1 MSPSRC
7 LLAVLLAF
15 IAGCSVPV
23 AADLQEND
31 ANRIIVALEAGG
43 IGAQKQNDPA
53 NDGRWQ
59 VMVAR
64 ADTSTAVRVM
74 QSEGL
79 PPPES
84 PGVLEALGEP
94 SLVPSRTSERAKLI
108 AGTAGELERS
118 LRAVDGVLSARVHLA
133 VPVRDAW
140 SQQPA
145 SKGEGPTA
153 AVLLRY
159 RGAQA
164 PLSADD
170 VRRLVAGAVPGLS
183 PDRVS
188 VVATTAAPPP
198 PDSPALSHFG
208 PLAVTRS
215 SLTPLRVLVGV
226 AAGLNLLLIV
236 VVLLLWIRMRRNH
249 AAVGGVR
256 SATAAAGQDGH

>member
-1 MSPSRC
+1 MSSGRV
-7 LLAVLLAF
+7 LLAVLLALV
-15 IAGCSVPV
+15 AGCSVPV
-23 AADLQEND
+23 AADLAEND
-31 ANRIIVALEAGG
+31 ANQIVVALETNG

-59 VMVAR
+59 ITVAR

-79 PPPES
+79 PPPDS
-84 PGVLEALGEP
+84 PGVLEALGER
-94 SLVPSRTSERAKLI
+94 SLVPSRASEHAKLI

-140 SQQPA
+140 DPLRDGSV
-145 SKGEGPTA
+145 GPTA

-159 RGAQA
+159 RGNQA
-164 PLSADD
+164 PLSTDA

-183 PDRVS
+183 ADRVS
-188 VVATTAAPPP
+188 VVATPVAPPAT
-198 PDSPALSHFG
+198 DSPALSHFG
-208 PLAVTRS
+208 PLSVTRS

-236 VVLLLWIRMRRNH
+236 VVLILWARMRRFH
-249 AAVGGVR
+249 STVAGAR
-256 SATAAAGQDGH
+256 SAVAAAGQDGH